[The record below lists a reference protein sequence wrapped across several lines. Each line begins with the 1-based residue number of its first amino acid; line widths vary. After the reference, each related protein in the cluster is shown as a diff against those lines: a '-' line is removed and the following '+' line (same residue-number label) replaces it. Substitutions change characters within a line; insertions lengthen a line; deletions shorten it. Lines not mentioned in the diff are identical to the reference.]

1 MHHRRICKQKNRA
14 EIDDFS
20 AHEKSFY
27 GSEFSLKEPLGIA
40 FSLVTVGSLSFSSVL
55 VELAGLELR
64 VDIVPNDL
72 KAWNRKYSPFR
83 WVVGED
89 ISHY

>member
-1 MHHRRICKQKNRA
+1 M
-14 EIDDFS
+14 
-20 AHEKSFY
+20 
-27 GSEFSLKEPLGIA
+27 
-40 FSLVTVGSLSFSSVL
+40 VTVGSLSFSSVL

-64 VDIVPNDL
+64 VDIVANDL

-89 ISHY
+89 ISHYWNLASSRWLENEDKITSDWFI